1 MIERGVAALVLLVD
15 QYRMALRERAA
26 LGVLPRQP
34 TVMALLQ
41 QRAERQGLAGR
52 PVDAQ
57 PAVDRLGPIVEEALD
72 GAVNPE
78 AVRHLGDLATDIL
91 EDRDVDAGDAAARVF
106 FLVGDLEAGPFA
118 VQPVG

>member
-34 TVMALLQ
+34 HVMALLQ

-52 PVDAQ
+52 PVDAK
-57 PAVDRLGPIVEEALD
+57 PAADPLRAVVEEPLD
-72 GAVNPE
+72 CGVKPK
-78 AVRHLGDLATDIL
+78 AVRPLGDLAADLL
-91 EDRDVDAGDAAARVF
+91 EGRDLDAGDAAARV
-106 FLVGDLEAGPFA
+106 
-118 VQPVG
+118 